1 MKYHLIFILLFIV
14 VVPVWTI
21 SLIWNTMVENEND
34 AVRYRFGLVLEER
47 LEKISE
53 QSLGILNETA
63 EELKKIDK
71 QGPDDLVNDVLFF
84 DSSGQFSQT
93 RAAPNNIRPESA
105 LFAQQLF
112 KDRLQ
117 KRDTKTDEAPRMG
130 SIINGNVSLIT
141 ESDYGWAQK
150 MGSPDLDLWF
160 WHFLDDDEIK
170 IIDVK
175 TEYLIEKISA
185 LPLPVD
191 INPYDGVV
199 LADGKERLVHLWG
212 AQKPVENNATPRASV
227 SMPFPMNTMQLYY
240 FTDNFPTINLKFRI
254 LILSVA
260 CSLCIMGGYFFW
272 EHMRSLDATMQKVSF
287 VNQVSHELKTPLTNI
302 RMYVDLLKSSLSDD
316 VASTKKLEIIDHEAI
331 RLSRLINN
339 VLTFS
344 NQKNLQL
351 NPAPCDVDVAVNR
364 ILESFLPQLESQGFK
379 IETDYKAG
387 TYIVDQEM
395 LAQIAIN
402 LISNAQKY
410 ASSGKYLGIQ
420 TFIEDEKLHLKISDK
435 GPGIAE
441 KLQENIF
448 KPFVRGDDKAT
459 EGVSGTGLGLYL
471 VKDLTERQHGELILN
486 SDKNGTTFEVI
497 L

>member
-21 SLIWNTMVENEND
+21 SLIWNSMVENEND

-47 LEKISE
+47 LEKISA
-53 QSLGILNETA
+53 QSLTILNETA
-63 EELKKIDK
+63 EELKTLDD
-71 QGPDDLVNDVLFF
+71 QQRDDLVNAVLFF
-84 DSSGQFSQT
+84 NSSGMLSDKHD
-93 RAAPNNIRPESA
+93 APANIRPESV

-112 KDRLQ
+112 RDRLQ
-117 KRDTKTDEAPRMG
+117 PETDDNAEDSIG
-130 SIINGNVSLIT
+130 SVINGNVDLIT
-141 ESDYGWAQK
+141 QSDYGWAQK
-150 MGSPDLDLWF
+150 MGSPDLDLWY
-160 WHFLDDDEIK
+160 WQFLNDDTIK
-170 IIDVK
+170 VIDVK
-175 TEYLIEKISA
+175 TEYLIDKIKA
-185 LPLPVD
+185 LPLPED
-191 INPYDGVV
+191 INAYDGVV

-212 AQKPVENNATPRASV
+212 AQKPVEDNATPKASV

-240 FTDNFPTINLKFRI
+240 FTDNFPAINLRFRI

-260 CSLCIMGGYFFW
+260 CSLCLMGGYFFW

-302 RMYVDLLKSSLSDD
+302 RMYVDLLKDSLSDD
-316 VASTKKLEIIDHEAI
+316 TASTKKLEVIDQEAI

-344 NQKNLQL
+344 NQKNLHP
-351 NPAPCDVDVAVNR
+351 NPAPCEVDVVVNR
-364 ILESFLPQLESQGFK
+364 ILESFLPQLQSQRFK

-410 ASSGKYLGIQ
+410 AASGKYLGVQ
-420 TFIEDEKLHLKISDK
+420 TFIKDEKLHLKISDK
-435 GPGIAE
+435 GPGISE
-441 KLQENIF
+441 KLQDKIF
-448 KPFVRGDDKAT
+448 KPFVRGEDKAT

-471 VKDLTERQHGELILN
+471 VKDLTERQHGKLILN